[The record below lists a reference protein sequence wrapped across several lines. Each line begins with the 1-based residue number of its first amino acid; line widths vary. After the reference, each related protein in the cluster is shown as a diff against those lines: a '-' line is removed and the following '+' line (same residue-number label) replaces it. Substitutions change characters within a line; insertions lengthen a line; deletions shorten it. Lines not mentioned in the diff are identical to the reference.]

1 MTDATIKFL
10 RNKADTEEKKKAVA
24 IVEKSWDTYDDSI
37 SGLKRVNSEYS
48 KKKGYKSNSEREMYM
63 QSKYRKEEA
72 IKSLKPFL
80 ATVMSNKNNSLI
92 YHWILSN
99 PIRNW
104 DYYRGTTNEG
114 LPFHE
119 SKWKR
124 KLIIRQ
130 FK

>member
-1 MTDATIKFL
+1 MTQATIDFL
-10 RNKADTEEKKKAVA
+10 RKKADTKEKKSAVS
-24 IVEKSWDTYDDSI
+24 IVENSWNTYDGAI
-37 SGLKRVNSEYS
+37 SALKITKARWA
-48 KKKGYKSNSEREMYM
+48 KKKGYTSGSERESYF
-63 QSKYRKEEA
+63 QSTTRNEES

-80 ATVMSNKNNSLI
+80 AAVMANKNNSLI
-92 YHWILSN
+92 YLWILSD

-104 DYYRGTTNEG
+104 DYYRGTTNKA

-119 SKWKR
+119 SEWKR